1 MRYGLTI
8 LPEFRWRD
16 AEPMWRRAEELG
28 FDHAWTF
35 DHLAWR
41 TLADGPW
48 FGTVPTL
55 TAAAIAT
62 ERIKLGT
69 FVASPN
75 FRHPVS
81 FVRELL
87 SLDDI
92 SNGRFVLGFGAG
104 GIGVDATVLGNDV
117 LTPGKRVTRLGEFLE
132 LLDKLLAEDHVD
144 YDGEF
149 YRAVDARTLPGCI
162 EEPRLPFVV
171 AASGPRSMRLVA
183 KYGQGWVTTGPRAGE
198 QGEDWWN
205 GVKQQADLLTDV
217 LSQAGRDP
225 KTVDRYLALDS
236 SGTLALSS
244 VDHFEN
250 EVGRAEELGFTDVIV
265 HWPRAT
271 EPFKGDDTILDQLT
285 LRNERGTS

>member
-16 AEPMWRRAEELG
+16 AEPKWRRAEELG

-104 GIGVDATVLGNDV
+104 GIGVDATVLGNEV
-117 LTPGKRVTRLGEFLE
+117 LSPGKRVARLGEFLE
-132 LLDKLLAEDHVD
+132 LLDQLLTTDHVD
-144 YDGEF
+144 YAGEF
-149 YRAVDARTLPGCI
+149 YRAVDARTLPGCV

-183 KYGQGWVTTGPRAGE
+183 RYGQGWVTTGPREGE
-198 QGEDWWN
+198 KNEDWWT
-205 GVKQQADLLTDV
+205 GVKQQSDQLTEV
-217 LSQAGRDP
+217 LAREGREP
-225 KTVDRYLALDS
+225 TAIDRYLALDS
-236 SGTLALSS
+236 SGSLALAS
-244 VDHFEN
+244 VDSFEN
-250 EVGRAEELGFTDVIV
+250 AVGRAAELGFTDVIV
-265 HWPRAT
+265 HEPRST
-271 EPFKGDDTILDQLT
+271 EPFKGDEKVLEQLT
-285 LRNERGTS
+285 LRR

>member
-16 AEPMWRRAEELG
+16 AEARWRRAEELG

-55 TAAAIAT
+55 TAAALVT

-87 SLDDI
+87 SLDDV

-104 GIGVDATVLGNDV
+104 GIGVDATVLGNEV
-117 LTPGKRVTRLGEFLE
+117 LPPGRRVARLAEFLE
-132 LLDKLLAEDHVD
+132 LSDRLLTEDHVD
-144 YDGEF
+144 YAGSF
-149 YRAVDARTLPGCI
+149 YTAVDARTLPGCLSS
-162 EEPRLPFVV
+162 PRLPFVV
-171 AASGPRSMRLVA
+171 AASGPKSMRLVA
-183 KYGQGWVTTGPRAGE
+183 KYGQGWVTTGPRGE
-198 QGEDWWN
+198 HDDWWQ
-205 GVKQQADLLTDV
+205 GVADQARQLTTA
-217 LSQAGRDP
+217 LEEAGREDI
-225 KTVDRYLALDS
+225 DRYLALDS
-236 SGTLALSS
+236 AGRLALES
-244 VDHFEN
+244 VGYFEDS
-250 EVGRAEELGFTDVIV
+250 VGRAEELGFTDVIV
-265 HWPRAT
+265 HWPRPT
-271 EPFKGDDTILDQLT
+271 EPFKGSEKVLEQLDLQNAGSST
-285 LRNERGTS
+285 TPP